1 VRARHR
7 AKDGNHGHEIDTNL
21 PTQDK
26 AVLQESLNPLTRKDS
41 AMPTLRLATFNV
53 ENLFARYRF
62 KDTIQPTED
71 DGFTINDLAFRI
83 YDEESKKITAKA
95 IRAVNADVICL
106 QEVESLPV
114 LDRFNSYYLGG
125 MKYAHRAV
133 IDCFD
138 PRQIDV
144 AVLSR
149 YPIVSLR
156 SHREERNKRNSAFLF
171 SRDCLEVEVTIGG
184 KTLTLYVNHF
194 KSMMEGREA
203 TRARRQEQAERVA
216 AIVDTH
222 WKRSAYKGNFVV
234 LGDFN
239 DYPDGKTGLAA
250 LLGHKGLDNVLTRLP
265 ASEQWTHYYAT
276 GNEYHQLDY
285 LLLSAGLAK
294 GNPGT
299 PAVMRRGLP
308 WRAHQVTEE
317 RLDGVGENDPKA
329 SDHAPLYMDLTLV

>member
-1 VRARHR
+1 MA
-7 AKDGNHGHEIDTNL
+7 
-21 PTQDK
+21 
-26 AVLQESLNPLTRKDS
+26 
-41 AMPTLRLATFNV
+41 TLRIATFNV

-125 MKYAHRAV
+125 LKYAYRAV

-156 SHREERNKRNSAFLF
+156 SHREERNKAGTAFLF
-171 SRDCLEVEVTIGG
+171 SRDCLEVDVLVGG
-184 KTLTLYVNHF
+184 KTLTLYLNHF

-216 AIVDTH
+216 TIIDAR
-222 WKRSAYKGNFVV
+222 WKKSAYKGNFIV
-234 LGDFN
+234 LGDLN

-265 ASEQWTHYYAT
+265 EAERWTHYYAG
-276 GNEYHQLDY
+276 GNAYRQLDY
-285 LLLSAGLAK
+285 LLLSAGLTKA
-294 GNPGT
+294 NPGK
-299 PAVMRRGLP
+299 PVVMRRGLP
-308 WRAHQVTEE
+308 WRAKKVTEG

-329 SDHAPLYMDLTLV
+329 SDHAPLYIDITLV

>member
-1 VRARHR
+1 M
-7 AKDGNHGHEIDTNL
+7 T
-21 PTQDK
+21 
-26 AVLQESLNPLTRKDS
+26 
-41 AMPTLRLATFNV
+41 TLRIATFNV

-62 KDTIQPTED
+62 KDAIQPTED

-83 YDEESKKITAKA
+83 YDEESKKITAKS

-114 LDRFNSYYLGG
+114 LDRFNAFYLGG

-149 YPIVSLR
+149 HPIVSLR
-156 SHREERNKRNSAFLF
+156 SHRDERNKAGTAFLF
-171 SRDCLEVEVTIGG
+171 SRDCLEVDVLVGG
-184 KTLTLYVNHF
+184 KTLTLYLNHF

-216 AIVDTH
+216 AIIDAR
-222 WKRSAYKGNFVV
+222 WKKSAYKGNFIV
-234 LGDFN
+234 LGDLN

-265 ASEQWTHYYAT
+265 ETERWTHYYAG
-276 GNEYHQLDY
+276 GNAYRQLDY

-294 GNPGT
+294 ANPGK

-308 WRAHQVTEE
+308 WRAKKVTDE

-329 SDHAPLYMDLTLV
+329 SDHAPLHMDITLG

>member
-1 VRARHR
+1 
-7 AKDGNHGHEIDTNL
+7 
-21 PTQDK
+21 
-26 AVLQESLNPLTRKDS
+26 
-41 AMPTLRLATFNV
+41 M
-53 ENLFARYRF
+53 FARYRF
-62 KDTIQPTED
+62 RDSFQPTAD
-71 DGFTINDLAFRI
+71 DGFTINDTAFRI

-114 LDRFNSYYLGG
+114 LDRFNSFYLGG
-125 MKYAHRAV
+125 LKYAYRAV

-156 SHREERNKRNSAFLF
+156 SHREERNKKGTAFLF
-171 SRDCLEVEVTIGG
+171 SRDCLEIELNVGG
-184 KTLTLYVNHF
+184 KALTLYANHL

-216 AIVDTH
+216 AIVDAR
-222 WKRSAYKGNFVV
+222 WKKSGYKGNFVV
-234 LGDFN
+234 LGDLN
-239 DYPDGKTGLAA
+239 DFPEGKTGLGA
-250 LLGHKGLDNVLTRLP
+250 LLEHKGLANVLTRLP
-265 ASEQWTHYYAT
+265 ASEQWTHYYAG

-294 GNPGT
+294 ANPGK
-299 PAVMRRGLP
+299 PVVMRRGLP
-308 WRAHQVTEE
+308 WRAQKVEEE

-329 SDHAPLYMDLTLV
+329 SDHAPLYMDISLG

>member
-1 VRARHR
+1 M
-7 AKDGNHGHEIDTNL
+7 T
-21 PTQDK
+21 
-26 AVLQESLNPLTRKDS
+26 
-41 AMPTLRLATFNV
+41 TLRIATFNV

-62 KDTIQPTED
+62 KDAIQPTED

-83 YDEESKKITAKA
+83 YDEESKKITAKS

-114 LDRFNSYYLGG
+114 LDRFNAFYLGG

-149 YPIVSLR
+149 HPIVSLR
-156 SHREERNKRNSAFLF
+156 SHREERNKAGTAFLF
-171 SRDCLEVEVTIGG
+171 SRDCLEVDVLVGG
-184 KTLTLYVNHF
+184 KTLTLYLNHF

-216 AIVDTH
+216 AIIDAR
-222 WKRSAYKGNFVV
+222 WKKSAYKGNFIV
-234 LGDFN
+234 LGDLN

-265 ASEQWTHYYAT
+265 ETERWTHYYAG
-276 GNEYHQLDY
+276 GNAYRQLDY

-294 GNPGT
+294 ANSGK
-299 PAVMRRGLP
+299 PAVMRSGLP
-308 WRAHQVTEE
+308 WRAKKVTEE

-329 SDHAPLYMDLTLV
+329 SDHAPLHMDITLG